1 MSYRSEDEKHDD
13 ISDKS
18 ESELAD
24 IEDDGDE
31 MDDNISEDNSIEAAS
46 GNNGNGFGKKPMME
60 NGKENG
66 LPSVGGAGAPNSNMF
81 HFWQNIQ
88 GHIQDLVKTAIHN
101 AKDDEESKSED
112 SQSHKD
118 DVEKQL
124 AVEKESLDNLRK
136 QIGVAQKQSELYLR
150 RFKKE
155 KRLRRKIQ
163 SQLEIESFK
172 KAKLEEALSTLSY
185 KTFMQVKDLRNNEP
199 NDKENF
205 A

>member
-1 MSYRSEDEKHDD
+1 
-13 ISDKS
+13 
-18 ESELAD
+18 
-24 IEDDGDE
+24 
-31 MDDNISEDNSIEAAS
+31 
-46 GNNGNGFGKKPMME
+46 
-60 NGKENG
+60 
-66 LPSVGGAGAPNSNMF
+66 MF
-81 HFWQNIQ
+81 LNLFS
-88 GHIQDLVKTAIHN
+88 L
-101 AKDDEESKSED
+101 
-112 SQSHKD
+112 

-124 AVEKESLDNLRK
+124 SVEKESLDNLRLK
-136 QIGVAQKQSELYLR
+136 IEEAQKQSELYLR

-185 KTFMQVKDLRNNEP
+185 KTFLQVKDLRDNET